1 MTESLESLGLHV
13 FDPAE
18 YLDDEAAMAEYLSAA
33 LEDSN
38 PNVFLAALGDVAKAQ
53 GMAQITR
60 NAGLGRE
67 SLYKALSAGA
77 HPRYETIHAVLRAM
91 GVRLAVQ
98 PVSGTPH

>member
-1 MTESLESLGLHV
+1 MTESLESLGLRV

-18 YLDDEAAMAEYLSAA
+18 YLDDEETMVEYLSAA
-33 LEDSN
+33 LEDGN

-53 GMAQITR
+53 GMAQIAR

-98 PVSGTPH
+98 PAGVADR

>member
-1 MTESLESLGLHV
+1 MTESLESLGLRV

-18 YLDDEAAMAEYLSAA
+18 YLDDEETMAEYLSAA

-53 GMAQITR
+53 GMAQIAR

-67 SLYKALSAGA
+67 SLYKALSAGS

-98 PVSGTPH
+98 PGGVAHP